1 MIHSGAKSKIGN
13 QNRVQPRLPILVIV
27 FSSLAGLF
35 LIIPILALLQRAPW
49 SEMTSLLSDSA
60 AIEALRLSLV
70 CSLGAT
76 FIALITGVPLAW
88 VLARTDFRGR
98 RLLRALVI
106 LPLILPPV
114 AGGVA
119 LLLAFGRRGL
129 VGEYLSDWFGLQ
141 LPFTTLGAMLAAT
154 FVALPFL
161 VITVEAG
168 FRSID
173 RSYEDAA
180 RTLGAKPSF
189 IFRRITFPLLAPS
202 IVAGA
207 VLAWA
212 RALGEFGATIT
223 FAGSVAGRTQTLP
236 LAVFFDLGF
245 DPERAI
251 ALSVVL
257 VIISIGVLVSLRERW
272 LTPLR

>member
-1 MIHSGAKSKIGN
+1 M
-13 QNRVQPRLPILVIV
+13 LIV
-27 FSSLAGLF
+27 AFAVLGGLF
-35 LIIPILALLQRAPW
+35 LIIPIIALLQRAPW
-49 SEMTSLLSDSA
+49 SKLGELLTDESA
-60 AIEALRLSLV
+60 TEALRLSLV

-76 FIALITGVPLAW
+76 LLALITGVPLAW
-88 VLARTDFRGR
+88 VLARGNFPGR
-98 RLLRALVI
+98 RFLRALVI

-119 LLLAFGRRGL
+119 LLLAFGRQGL
-129 VGEYLSDWFGLQ
+129 IGSSLFDWFGLQ
-141 LPFTTLGAMLAAT
+141 LPFTTAGAMLAET

-161 VITVEAG
+161 VITVESG

-180 RTLGAKPSF
+180 RTLGAKPGF
-189 IFRRITFPLLAPS
+189 IFRRITLPLLAPS
-202 IVAGA
+202 IAAGA

-245 DPERAI
+245 DLDRAI

-257 VIISIGVLVSLRERW
+257 VVISIVILVSLRERW

>member
-1 MIHSGAKSKIGN
+1 MTKQTTRSG
-13 QNRVQPRLPILVIV
+13 PPLVIIA
-27 FSSLAGLF
+27 LAIVGGLF
-35 LIIPILALLQRAPW
+35 LIIPIVALLQRAPW
-49 SEMTSLLSDSA
+49 SDLGGLLTDKA
-60 AIEALRLSLV
+60 ATQALRLSLV
-70 CSLGAT
+70 CSFGAT
-76 FIALITGVPLAW
+76 LLALITGVPLAW
-88 VLARTDFRGR
+88 VLARANFPGR

-119 LLLAFGRRGL
+119 LLLAFGRQGL
-129 VGEYLSDWFGLQ
+129 VGAPLFDWLGLQ
-141 LPFTTLGAMLAAT
+141 LPFTTIGAMLAET

-161 VITVEAG
+161 VITVESG

-180 RTLGAKPSF
+180 RTLGAKPGF
-189 IFRRITFPLLAPS
+189 IFRRITLPLLAPS
-202 IVAGA
+202 IAAGA

-245 DPERAI
+245 DPDRAI

-257 VIISIGVLVSLRERW
+257 VFISILILVTLRERW